1 VIDSFAVPVVA
12 YPIYSFPQPNLSAT
26 IMARV
31 PKEYVEC
38 DQNEKAYQKQDAIFI
53 ARKRAMGNQQRQKPM
68 RFVKSVGLGIKTPAA
83 AIEASFVDKKC
94 PFTGNV
100 SIRGRILK
108 GLVISTKMKRTII
121 VRRDY
126 LHYITKYRR
135 FEKRHTNIAVHCSPA
150 FPVKDGDIVTIGQC
164 RPLSKTVRF
173 NVVALEP
180 QRVIQGK
187 KSFRVF

>member
-1 VIDSFAVPVVA
+1 MPRIP
-12 YPIYSFPQPNLSAT
+12 
-26 IMARV
+26 R
-31 PKEYVEC
+31 EYAEC
-38 DQNEKAYQKQDAIFI
+38 DQNEKAYQKQDAIFV
-53 ARKRAMGNQQRQKPM
+53 ARKRAVGGKVSKPM
-68 RFVKSVGLGIKTPAA
+68 RWIKNVGLGIKTPDA
-83 AIEASFVDKKC
+83 AIEGNYVDKKC

-108 GLVISTKMKRTII
+108 GLVISTKMKRTIV

-126 LHYITKYRR
+126 LHYVSKYRR
-135 FEKRHTNIAVHCSPA
+135 FEKRHKNVAAHCSPA
-150 FPVKDGDIVTIGQC
+150 FPVKEGDIVTIGQC

-180 QRVIQGK
+180 QRVIAGK

>member
-1 VIDSFAVPVVA
+1 MAPRVA
-12 YPIYSFPQPNLSAT
+12 
-26 IMARV
+26 
-31 PKEYVEC
+31 KEYVEC
-38 DQNEKAYQKQDAIFI
+38 DQHEKAYQKQDAVFI
-53 ARKRAMGNQQRQKPM
+53 AQKRSISNRQQKSM

-83 AIEASFVDKKC
+83 AIEGNFVDKKC

-108 GLVISTKMKRTII
+108 GLVISTKMKRTIV

-126 LHYITKYRR
+126 LHYIKKYRR
-135 FEKRHTNIAVHCSPA
+135 FEKRHKNVAAHCSPA
-150 FPVKDGDIVTIGQC
+150 FPVKEGDIVTIGEC